1 MDIPRQKSL
10 AARFLRV
17 GIAVRVLALVAAAGV
32 WIARL
37 RPAVPLVPRSSVWTG
52 KVQRGPMVRVVRGAG
67 VLAPQD
73 VRWVTAPVEG
83 RVERMLIQP
92 GTAIAADTVLL
103 VLSNPDLEKEVLD
116 AQWQLQSAQA
126 ELTTREVSLRND
138 LLDLR
143 AQLAKLQADHEQAKL
158 QADVDEKLFQDGL
171 LSERNYKL
179 SKAKVA
185 QLEELLSIERDRHEM
200 HKQSEPAELA
210 VEKAKLEQARAMYA
224 LKQRQLASLRVCAGC
239 EGVLQQWELE
249 VEVGRQVT
257 AGMALA
263 KTCDPRQL
271 KAVLKV
277 PEVQARD
284 VQVGQSVEV
293 DTGGEII
300 AGTVAR
306 IDPGAQEGTV
316 TVDVTLTGEL
326 PREARPD
333 LNVIGTVQIERLDDV
348 LSVSRPVGSQAQG
361 SGRLFRV
368 SGERASAVPVKYG
381 SCSATAIQ
389 VLEGL
394 SAGDEVIL
402 SDMSTWDE
410 AGEVRLE

>member
-17 GIAVRVLALVAAAGV
+17 GIAVGVLALVAAAGV

-333 LNVIGTVQIERLDDV
+333 LNVIGTV
-348 LSVSRPVGSQAQG
+348 
-361 SGRLFRV
+361 
-368 SGERASAVPVKYG
+368 
-381 SCSATAIQ
+381 
-389 VLEGL
+389 
-394 SAGDEVIL
+394 
-402 SDMSTWDE
+402 
-410 AGEVRLE
+410 